1 MGGSHRLEQDR
12 VNPVEMGLRL
22 SRAAS
27 AKQIELFPEA
37 THDDLFDHG
46 HHFWLAW
53 RADVF

>member
-1 MGGSHRLEQDR
+1 
-12 VNPVEMGLRL
+12 MGLRL